1 MHLSFLS
8 DGGWH
13 LMLPS
18 SAVYDSNTC
27 QRKESFRPGK
37 KGVERWSH
45 GKPLTGR
52 RENGKRLRK
61 QLAPLKFHHA
71 DQERVTQ
78 NSSQEFWSSVMKITR
93 KTVMPNVSS
102 HGCGNEFLKQST
114 NSTIPNLFPFWKPPL
129 QDSCQK
135 GPNSATPLSFCSRIL
150 CVFIEITCITKR
162 MPRLRRDKM
171 RPLHLQKY
179 KVPGIKEKG
188 TGLAVCTGHIQ
199 CPLAGRKDPDALH
212 PGWAPQTGGT
222 RLPLR
227 LLHWLAS
234 DPRGGLLWRIL
245 PNWAV
250 VLRTSLHSYKI
261 RTSQRGLF
269 PF

>member
-1 MHLSFLS
+1 
-8 DGGWH
+8 
-13 LMLPS
+13 
-18 SAVYDSNTC
+18 
-27 QRKESFRPGK
+27 
-37 KGVERWSH
+37 
-45 GKPLTGR
+45 
-52 RENGKRLRK
+52 
-61 QLAPLKFHHA
+61 
-71 DQERVTQ
+71 
-78 NSSQEFWSSVMKITR
+78 MKITR
-93 KTVMPNVSS
+93 KTAMPNVSS
-102 HGCGNEFLKQST
+102 HGCGTEFLKQST

-162 MPRLRRDKM
+162 MPRLRRDKI

-188 TGLAVCTGHIQ
+188 AGLAVCTGHIR

-222 RLPLR
+222 RLPPR

-261 RTSQRGLF
+261 RTPQRGCSHFKVGFIYWYWLQEKLKLRNF
-269 PF
+269 PNSRTHI